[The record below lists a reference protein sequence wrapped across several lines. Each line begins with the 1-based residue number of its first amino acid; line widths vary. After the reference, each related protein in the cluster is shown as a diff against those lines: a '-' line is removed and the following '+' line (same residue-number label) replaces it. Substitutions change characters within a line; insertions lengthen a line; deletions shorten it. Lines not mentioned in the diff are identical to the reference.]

1 MWYKSLSGVSDGR
14 FVMALR
20 AIIMSAAAL
29 GAITAVAVPAA
40 GAASAGGS
48 GAAART
54 AGCLRVRTLTFSS
67 TQDAA
72 ALRYWTPARMKA
84 VRGFDQVPLSKLGHF
99 RRPPAGAGPVPAVH
113 CVNGAGLSQA
123 APGTA
128 PLAAPSTTASSGYP
142 TIGKLTFSADGVLSL
157 NCTATVINGTP
168 ARNNNELIVTAA
180 HCIEGATNGFPYT
193 STHIVFSPMWHN
205 NQNPFG
211 TWTVRK
217 IFLDSGWMKCVIP
230 LVACSTNP
238 LYDYAVIV
246 LNPSKG
252 KGVGAVTGS
261 DGWHVNQ
268 PNIVKNVAIAGIP
281 ATSSDTLISLAHTA
295 TVTEGG
301 HPYRKATTPGL
312 TDGSSGGPWLQN
324 FSIRTGRGVLLGDTG
339 GYQQGGPSSGS
350 PSYADYWTSKFSALV
365 KAAVSYEG

>member
-1 MWYKSLSGVSDGR
+1 MT
-14 FVMALR
+14 LR

-29 GAITAVAVPAA
+29 GVITTGAVPAA
-40 GAASAGGS
+40 GAASAGDSAG
-48 GAAART
+48 AART
-54 AGCLRVRTLTFSS
+54 AGCLGVQVLTFTRS
-67 TQDAA
+67 QAAA

-84 VRGFDQVPLSKLGHF
+84 VKGFDQAALSKLDHF
-99 RRPPAGAGPVPAVH
+99 RRQSAGAGPTSAAR
-113 CVNGAGLSQA
+113 CVSVAALSRA

-128 PLAAPSTTASSGYP
+128 PRAAPSTTASSGYP

-157 NCTATVINGTP
+157 NCTATVINGTA

-180 HCIEGATNGFPYT
+180 HCIEGTANGVPYT
-193 STHIVFSPMWHN
+193 STHIAFSPMWHS

-217 IFLDSGWMKCVIP
+217 IILDSGWMKCVIP
-230 LVACSTNP
+230 LVDCSTNP

-246 LNPSKG
+246 LNPRKG
-252 KGVGAVTGS
+252 KGIGAVTGS

-281 ATSSDTLISLAHTA
+281 ATSSDTLISVANTA
-295 TVTEGG
+295 TVTEAG

-324 FSIRTGRGVLLGDTG
+324 FSTRTGRGVLLGDTG

>member
-1 MWYKSLSGVSDGR
+1 
-14 FVMALR
+14 MALR

-29 GAITAVAVPAA
+29 GVITAVGVPAA
-40 GAASAGGS
+40 GAASAGDS
-48 GAAART
+48 AAAART
-54 AGCLRVRTLTFSS
+54 AGCLKVQALTF
-67 TQDAA
+67 TGAQAAA
-72 ALRYWTPARMKA
+72 ALRFWTPARMKA
-84 VRGFDQVPLSKLGHF
+84 VKGFDQAALSDLGNF
-99 RRPPAGAGPVPAVH
+99 RRTLAGGGPTSAVR
-113 CVNGAGLSQA
+113 CVSEAGLSRA
-123 APGTA
+123 VPGTA
-128 PLAAPSTTASSGYP
+128 PRAAPSTTAPSGYP

-157 NCTATVINGTP
+157 NCTATVISGTA

-180 HCIEGATNGFPYT
+180 HCIEGTTNGVPYN
-193 STHIVFSPMWHN
+193 STRIVFSPMWHS

-230 LVACSTNP
+230 LIDCSTNP
-238 LYDYAVIV
+238 LDDYAIIV
-246 LNPSKG
+246 LNPKKG

-261 DGWHVNQ
+261 DGWHVSQ
-268 PNIVKNVAIAGIP
+268 PGTVRNVAIAGIP
-281 ATSSDTLISLAHTA
+281 ATSSGTLIRMANTA
-295 TVTEGG
+295 TVTEAG

-312 TDGSSGGPWLQN
+312 TDGSSGGPWLQS
-324 FSIRTGRGVLLGDTG
+324 FSARTGRGVLLGDTG